1 MGVDEGLREGRVFGD
16 GVSEEFPH
24 VVIVGSVVESFSLR
38 EVRSVIQMIRVI
50 MTGQHLSH
58 HITSQHITTHDMT

>member
-58 HITSQHITTHDMT
+58 DITSQHNTSHHMT